1 MRPSVISFVLLVI
14 VRVGGNDMV
23 RRVRFFTVVFLII
36 LVLGGKVYASGGM
49 KVTNE
54 MIYTKLLE
62 IEKRQAILEAQFR
75 EFKEQVDKRFEQVDK
90 RFEDVNKRFEDM
102 NKRFEDMNKRFEDMN
117 KRFEDMN
124 KRFEELREDM
134 NKRFEQMMKFM
145 ELMLLIFTSLVVA
158 VIGFA
163 YWDRR
168 TIIRKAKEE
177 SVEEVGRRFNL
188 EQIKKL
194 IEALRELARE
204 DEKVARVLRQ
214 FGLF

>member
-1 MRPSVISFVLLVI
+1 
-14 VRVGGNDMV
+14 
-23 RRVRFFTVVFLII
+23 
-36 LVLGGKVYASGGM
+36 
-49 KVTNE
+49 
-54 MIYTKLLE
+54 
-62 IEKRQAILEAQFR
+62 
-75 EFKEQVDKRFEQVDK
+75 
-90 RFEDVNKRFEDM
+90 
-102 NKRFEDMNKRFEDMN
+102 
-117 KRFEDMN
+117 MN

-194 IEALRELARE
+194 IEVLRELARE

>member
-1 MRPSVISFVLLVI
+1 MGLQMGFAKG
-14 VRVGGNDMV
+14 VG
-23 RRVRFFTVVFLII
+23 FTQEDRDRLI
-36 LVLGGKVYASGGM
+36 
-49 KVTNE
+49 
-54 MIYTKLLE
+54 
-62 IEKRQAILEAQFR
+62 RLEAALQTFM
-75 EFKEQVDKRFEQVDK
+75 EQT
-90 RFEDVNKRFEDM
+90 
-102 NKRFEDMNKRFEDMN
+102 N

-177 SVEEVGRRFNL
+177 SVEEVGRRFSL

-194 IEALRELARE
+194 IEVLRELARE

-214 FGLF
+214 FGLL

>member
-1 MRPSVISFVLLVI
+1 MKRFFILVFVLFILI
-14 VRVGGNDMV
+14 NLQVGFAKEVG
-23 RRVRFFTVVFLII
+23 FTQEDRERLI
-36 LVLGGKVYASGGM
+36 
-49 KVTNE
+49 
-54 MIYTKLLE
+54 
-62 IEKRQAILEAQFR
+62 RLEATLQTFM
-75 EFKEQVDKRFEQVDK
+75 EQT
-90 RFEDVNKRFEDM
+90 

-134 NKRFEQMMKFM
+134 NSRFEQLYTF
-145 ELMLLIFTSLVVA
+145 LWIITGVFTTLTLG

-177 SVEEVGRRFNL
+177 SVEEVDRRFNL
-188 EQIKKL
+188 NQLKKL
-194 IEALRELARE
+194 INALRELAGE

>member
-1 MRPSVISFVLLVI
+1 MKKFFFSILLI
-14 VRVGGNDMV
+14 LTLFHTGFAKSTG
-23 RRVRFFTVVFLII
+23 FTQEDRERLI
-36 LVLGGKVYASGGM
+36 
-49 KVTNE
+49 
-54 MIYTKLLE
+54 
-62 IEKRQAILEAQFR
+62 RLEATLQTFM
-75 EFKEQVDKRFEQVDK
+75 EQTNR
-90 RFEDVNKRFEDM
+90 
-102 NKRFEDMNKRFEDMN
+102 RFEDMN

-134 NKRFEQMMKFM
+134 NKRFEQVDKRFEDMNKRF
-145 ELMLLIFTSLVVA
+145 EQLYTFLWIITGIFTTLTLG

-194 IEALRELARE
+194 IEVLRELARE

-214 FGLF
+214 FGLL

>member
-1 MRPSVISFVLLVI
+1 MGFAKG
-14 VRVGGNDMV
+14 VG
-23 RRVRFFTVVFLII
+23 FTQEDRERLI
-36 LVLGGKVYASGGM
+36 
-49 KVTNE
+49 
-54 MIYTKLLE
+54 
-62 IEKRQAILEAQFR
+62 RLEATLQTFM
-75 EFKEQVDKRFEQVDK
+75 EQT
-90 RFEDVNKRFEDM
+90 
-102 NKRFEDMNKRFEDMN
+102 NKRFEDMN

-177 SVEEVGRRFNL
+177 SVEEVGRRFSL

-194 IEALRELARE
+194 IEVLRELARE

>member
-1 MRPSVISFVLLVI
+1 
-14 VRVGGNDMV
+14 MV
-23 RRVRFFTVVFLII
+23 RRVRFFTMLFLSV
-36 LVLGGKVYASGGM
+36 LVLGGKVYASSGM

-54 MIYTKLLE
+54 MIYAKLLE

-75 EFKEQVDKRFEQVDK
+75 EFKEQVDKRFEQVD
-90 RFEDVNKRFEDM
+90 KRFEDM

-168 TIIRKAKEE
+168 TIIRKAREE
-177 SVEEVGRRFNL
+177 VVEEIEREG
-188 EQIKKL
+188 KL
-194 IEALRELARE
+194 RKVIEAFRELARE
-204 DEKVARVLRQ
+204 DTRVAEVLRKY
-214 FGLF
+214 GLL

>member
-102 NKRFEDMNKRFEDMN
+102 NKRFEDMNKRFE
-117 KRFEDMN
+117 
-124 KRFEELREDM
+124 ELREDM

-177 SVEEVGRRFNL
+177 SVEEVGNKYNL
-188 EQIKKL
+188 SLIMKL

-204 DEKVARVLRQ
+204 DERVARVLRQ
-214 FGLF
+214 FDLL

>member
-1 MRPSVISFVLLVI
+1 MKKFFFSVLLI
-14 VRVGGNDMV
+14 LTLFHTGFAKSTG
-23 RRVRFFTVVFLII
+23 FTQEDRERLI
-36 LVLGGKVYASGGM
+36 
-49 KVTNE
+49 
-54 MIYTKLLE
+54 
-62 IEKRQAILEAQFR
+62 RLEATLQTFM
-75 EFKEQVDKRFEQVDK
+75 EQT
-90 RFEDVNKRFEDM
+90 
-102 NKRFEDMNKRFEDMN
+102 NKRFEDMN

-177 SVEEVGRRFNL
+177 SVEEVGRRFSL

-194 IEALRELARE
+194 IEVLRELARE